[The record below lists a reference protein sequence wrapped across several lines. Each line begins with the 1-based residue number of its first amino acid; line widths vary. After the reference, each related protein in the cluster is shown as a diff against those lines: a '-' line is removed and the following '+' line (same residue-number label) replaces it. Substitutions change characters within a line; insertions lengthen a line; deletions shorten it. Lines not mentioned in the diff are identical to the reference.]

1 MVAAHPASLLA
12 SLHFT
17 YVPRER
23 QSKSPKKGLSI
34 QDMAGGEPWHGARF
48 DLVDRRGG
56 KIQWHTSSDSA
67 FESDSGDHRIWIG
80 MGYLLSGSVNRW
92 TVDPTG
98 ETEAHQLPRAACSRR
113 SIEEFPTE
121 QEEIDH
127 SSTDRQCD
135 SNHFSEHNGWYPF
148 SGALTFSS
156 ENLGVVHREGDRY
169 SIRTPPWQRECQSG
183 DWESQHMRDSSDWML
198 ERATFLQLESSLG
211 LFSIDLFASQTNAQ
225 LPVYCSWR
233 LDPAAWPWM
242 PCPYLGRI
250 ITHMCSHHSP

>member
-1 MVAAHPASLLA
+1 MELDLIWWIEEAGRYNGTPLQIVHLNLTVETAAS
-12 SLHFT
+12 
-17 YVPRER
+17 
-23 QSKSPKKGLSI
+23 GLGWNTCC
-34 QDMAGGEPWHGARF
+34 QGVWTGG
-48 DLVDRRGG
+48 
-56 KIQWHTSSDSA
+56 
-67 FESDSGDHRIWIG
+67 
-80 MGYLLSGSVNRW
+80 RW
-92 TVDPTG
+92 TPLEKQKHTNYLELLVVVV
-98 ETEAHQLPRAACSRR
+98 ALR
-113 SIEEFPTE
+113 SFLYIE

-127 SSTDRQCD
+127 SPTDRQCD
-135 SNHFSEHNGWYPF
+135 SNHFSEHNGWYPL

-198 ERATFLQLESSLG
+198 ERASFLQLESSLG
-211 LFSIDLFASQTNAQ
+211 LFSIDLLASQTNAQ